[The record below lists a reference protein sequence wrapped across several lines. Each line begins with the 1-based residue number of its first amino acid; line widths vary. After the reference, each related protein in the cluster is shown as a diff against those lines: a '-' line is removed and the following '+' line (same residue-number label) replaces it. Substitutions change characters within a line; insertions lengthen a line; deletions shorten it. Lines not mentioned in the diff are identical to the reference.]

1 MTLSYSSRVAILVT
15 ALLQAFGFLLL
26 HEMIAA
32 DIWPLTDP
40 TWRLSLYAMVIG
52 VPLTLHLGIG
62 LGRWQAL
69 VPAALAML
77 VLLGAMG
84 AYAGSHLTGT
94 QQDDMWPIF
103 RFMVIGLL
111 VVLPLLTFLQTTLEQ
126 GEFRFPYR
134 RLYSHA
140 WNNAII
146 LQLIGLFLGIF
157 WMLLLVWAALFN
169 LLGIDFF
176 EELFTER
183 VFVYIASGLVGGYGL
198 ILARKHE
205 DAVVT
210 VRRIILALH
219 KALMPLLTLITLV
232 FVVALPFT
240 GLEKLWD
247 TGFATSLL
255 LTVIGLN
262 VLFLSAVHA
271 DGDQP
276 APYTR
281 WFRWIMVPGLLSLPV
296 YAGLASYA
304 LYLRVDQ
311 YGWSEQRVLAALI
324 CLVLGA
330 YAVGYAVSLVRP
342 RSQPWLPWLG
352 KANAVVAV
360 VIITLGILVNTPVLD
375 PARITV
381 DNQLSRLQQGVI
393 DAENFD
399 YMQLRFKTGR
409 YGRDALAQLTTIEDH
424 PEAETI
430 RALASSA
437 QEMDRWWAWDNTA
450 NQQLGPENWLEE
462 ITVYGGKQVDPTLMA
477 WLESEQES
485 DWLAQCR
492 KKNPDCS
499 LVPVSLKLQ
508 PEQET
513 PEYLLIVNAGSDE
526 WIYQQ
531 IRVLTRVDGEWQRVG
546 HLMHTDGDMPA
557 IDGLSKLLKENRM
570 ETKPPQ
576 WRRLIVGEHELI
588 LLETDY

>member
-1 MTLSYSSRVAILVT
+1 MTLNYSSRVAILVT

-26 HEMIAA
+26 HEMVAA

-40 TWRLSLYAMVIG
+40 TWRLSLYAMVVG
-52 VPLTLHLGIG
+52 VPLTLHLSIG
-62 LGRWQAL
+62 LGRWRAL
-69 VPAALAML
+69 VPAALALL
-77 VLLGAMG
+77 VLLGSIG
-84 AYAGSHLTGT
+84 AYAGSDLTGK
-94 QQDDMWPIF
+94 QSDMWPIF
-103 RFMVIGLL
+103 RFTVIALL
-111 VVLPLLTFLQTTLEQ
+111 VMFPLLTFLQTALEQ
-126 GEFRFPYR
+126 GQFRFPYH
-134 RLYSHA
+134 RLYFHA

-146 LQLIGLFLGIF
+146 LQLIALFLGIF

-205 DAVVT
+205 EAVVT
-210 VRRIILALH
+210 VRRIILTLH
-219 KALMPLLTLITLV
+219 KALLPLLTLITLV
-232 FVVALPFT
+232 FVVTLPFT

-262 VLFLSAVHA
+262 VFFLSAVHA

-276 APYTR
+276 APYIR
-281 WFRWIMVPGLLSLPV
+281 WFRWIMVPSLLSLPV
-296 YAGLASYA
+296 YAGIAAYA

-324 CLVLGA
+324 CLVLAA
-330 YAVGYAVSLVRP
+330 YAIGYAVSLVRP

-352 KANAVVAV
+352 KANAAVAV
-360 VIITLGILVNTPVLD
+360 MIITLGVLVNTPVLD

-381 DNQLSRLQQGVI
+381 DNQLSRLQQGLI

-409 YGRDALAQLTTIEDH
+409 HGREALAQLTTIEDH
-424 PEAETI
+424 PQADTI
-430 RALASSA
+430 RSLASSA
-437 QEMDRWWAWDNTA
+437 QETDRWWSWDDTA
-450 NQQLGPENWLEE
+450 NQQLGPDNWLEQ
-462 ITVYGGKQVDPTLMA
+462 ITVHDIKHVDPTLME
-477 WLESEQES
+477 WLASEGDS
-485 DWLAQCR
+485 DWLAACR

-499 LVPVSLKLQ
+499 LVPVSLRIE
-508 PEQET
+508 PE
-513 PEYLLIVNAGSDE
+513 PEAPDYLLIVGSTSDSWE
-526 WIYQQ
+526 YQQ
-531 IRVLTRVDGEWQRVG
+531 LRLLTRLDGEWQRAG
-546 HLMHTDGDMPA
+546 QLMHTDGGIPS
-557 IDGLSKLLKENRM
+557 IEGLDKLLKENRI
-570 ETKPPQ
+570 EAKPPQ